1 MTWWIVVAAFALVV
15 GAAVYLVPELAPA
28 AAVTGLIAC
37 VAGACVSVW
46 G

>member
-1 MTWWIVVAAFALVV
+1 MALLLCG
-15 GAAVYLVPELAPA
+15 GAAISLVLPELAPA
-28 AAVTGLIAC
+28 YAVTGLIAC